1 MARRD
6 PALYP
11 LSFIMVG
18 IAAVTGYFMMA
29 KTTETGLDRSMQQR
43 GMVNPWDDESKMEVQ
58 AG

>member
-11 LSFIMVG
+11 LSIIMVG
-18 IAAVTGYFMMA
+18 IAAATGYFMMA
-29 KTTETGLDRSMQQR
+29 KTTETTLDRSMQAR
-43 GMVNPWDDESKMEVQ
+43 GMVNPWDDESKQEVQ